1 MKTYIQAP
9 DPYKKEKQRKTRTSK
24 FSTPEKRLLV
34 KACGSIIRK
43 GRISQDRIKNALQS
57 SDILTKYSYGQ
68 IRTRLKY
75 ERDLAHPLEQ
85 VMFFKVTL
93 DKALIYMRF
102 KHNLQVL
109 VYTRFKCKF
118 NEVVFFL
125 SGSFTKERFLYWFLF
140 VSFVQLFVVAKY

>member
-43 GRISQDRIKNALQS
+43 GRISQDRIKNALQI

-75 ERDLAHPLEQ
+75 ERDLAE
-85 VMFFKVTL
+85 
-93 DKALIYMRF
+93 
-102 KHNLQVL
+102 
-109 VYTRFKCKF
+109 
-118 NEVVFFL
+118 
-125 SGSFTKERFLYWFLF
+125 SGRIHWNK
-140 VSFVQLFVVAKY
+140 